1 MAGAGGIPDRS
12 ERQDGAGAP
21 GERDRC
27 DGGTGASEVAA
38 PRGARRLWAL
48 RLVLTAVAVAGIA
61 AAVTLV
67 LTAALGSG
75 ASVRAVPAP
84 DVTLDQLLDAPLA
97 SGVELA
103 YERPSGP
110 LVARIDEAAAPARL
124 LTVAGDVLRALL
136 LAGGAVLLAAIV
148 ALVGRGRPF
157 APQVSRWTGM
167 LAGLLVVASVVPASF
182 DNLAAVVVLGS
193 AGVDLIGG
201 VLAMQ
206 VLELELGP
214 LLVAATLLAVDQAV
228 RHGRRLETEVEGL
241 V

>member
-1 MAGAGGIPDRS
+1 MAA
-12 ERQDGAGAP
+12 RQPGNDGTP
-21 GERDRC
+21 SD
-27 DGGTGASEVAA
+27 DT
-38 PRGARRLWAL
+38 PRGSRRLWAL
-48 RLVLTAVAVAGIA
+48 RLVLAAVGVAGVA
-61 AAVTLV
+61 AAVSLV
-67 LTAALGSG
+67 VTAALGTG

-84 DVTLDQLLDAPLA
+84 EVGLEQLAAAPLA
-97 SGVELA
+97 SGVELV

-110 LVARIDEAAAPARL
+110 LTAHIDEVAAPARL

-136 LAGGAVLLAAIV
+136 LAAGAVLLAAVV

-167 LAGLLVVASVVPASF
+167 LAGLLVVAAVVPASF
-182 DNLAAVVVLGS
+182 DNLAAVVVLGA

-228 RHGRRLETEVEGL
+228 RHGRRLEAEVEGL